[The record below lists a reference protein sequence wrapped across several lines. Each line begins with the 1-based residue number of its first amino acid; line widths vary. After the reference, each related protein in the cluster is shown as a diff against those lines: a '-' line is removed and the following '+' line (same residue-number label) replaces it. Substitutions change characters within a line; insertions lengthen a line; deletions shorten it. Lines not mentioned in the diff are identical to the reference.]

1 MFPTTNIFI
10 LFCFLLDSDVA
21 TVSLKFIG
29 VPRSTTVLKGRNAVL
44 ECAATGYPLPTI
56 RWTKLGGNN
65 GKFNAPRATFGIGN
79 LNFSNVDESDE
90 GQYECQA
97 TTNGGTISTT
107 ARLLVRGTWL

>member
-1 MFPTTNIFI
+1 MFPATNIFI

-97 TTNGGTISTT
+97 TTYGGTISTT
-107 ARLLVRGTWL
+107 ARLLVRGT